1 MRQLSTISDPTHQSK
16 THNALE
22 RFFLKYMKDERDL
35 PFIYLSLKII
45 LIVIPLAVAVFFM
58 EGYLFWITAGL
69 FLFAQLYF
77 MGPFVLMLHNT
88 SHNAFFKRKYKTG
101 NRMIPWALCPFMGQS
116 PDTYFS
122 HHIGMHHAENNM
134 EHDGSSTLPYQ
145 RDSFVD
151 FMKYFL
157 RFLFVGIFELVSY
170 HRFRNKP
177 QFVKKALVGEIT
189 FFVAVII
196 LAYINWKAILVVFV
210 APLVLVRFLMM
221 SGNWAQHAF
230 VDSAAPEN
238 NYLNSITCVNSA
250 YNRRCFND
258 GYHIGHHLRPHLH
271 WTEMPKDFL
280 KNKDKYAENR
290 ALVFE
295 QVDYHQIWAMLMFKK
310 YDALA
315 KYVVN
320 LNGMYSSEKEA
331 AEVMR
336 QRTRKFTV

>member
-1 MRQLSTISDPTHQSK
+1 MRPLSEITDPIHQPKSY
-16 THNALE
+16 NSLE
-22 RFFLKYMKDERDL
+22 KFFLQYMKDERDL
-35 PFIYLSLKII
+35 PFIWLCMKIVF
-45 LIVIPLAVAVFFM
+45 IVIPLAVATFFI
-58 EGYLFWITAGL
+58 EGIVFWIVGGL
-69 FLFAQLYF
+69 FLFAQLFF
-77 MGPFVLMLHNT
+77 MGPFILMLHNT
-88 SHNAFFKRKYKTG
+88 SHNIFFKREYKTG

-134 EHDGSSTLPYQ
+134 EHDDSSTLPYQ
-145 RDSFVD
+145 RDSFFD

-157 RFLFVGIFELVSY
+157 RFLFFGIFRLVSY
-170 HRFRNKP
+170 HRFRNKN
-177 QFVKKALVGEIT
+177 QFVKKAMVGEIT
-189 FFVAVII
+189 FLAVAII
-196 LAYINWKAILVVFV
+196 LAYINWKATLLVFV
-210 APLVLVRFLMM
+210 FPLVLVRFLMM

-230 VDSAAPEN
+230 IDSNAPEN

-295 QVDYHQIWAMLMFKK
+295 KVDYHMIWAMLMFKR
-310 YDALA
+310 YNSLA

-320 LNGMYSSEKEA
+320 LNGMYSSEKEIA
-331 AEVMR
+331 NLMR
-336 QRTRKFTV
+336 ERTRKFV